1 MSNSI
6 SPDNSTSQPAPPAPD
21 ASPSSP
27 GTVGPADIR
36 LRKILTPIDF
46 SDASKKALKYAV
58 AFAQQF
64 KASVHLLHVVEFATV
79 GSEFGAVELS
89 RIVEDLEQ
97 NAEQQLAL
105 WIKEEI
111 KGQVPG
117 ESLIRTGRPY
127 AEIITCAQELGID
140 LIILASHGHSSLA
153 HVLLGST
160 VERVV
165 RQGLCPVLVVRPQ
178 GHEFV

>member
-1 MSNSI
+1 MNEPQ
-6 SPDNSTSQPAPPAPD
+6 SPNTVAPLQANPAPSAL
-21 ASPSSP
+21 PSSP
-27 GTVGPADIR
+27 ASILPAVIR
-36 LRKILTPIDF
+36 LRKILTPVDF
-46 SDASKKALKYAV
+46 SEASKKALKYAL

-64 KASVHLLHVVEFATV
+64 QASLHLLHVVEFATV

-89 RIVEDLEQ
+89 RMIEDMQ
-97 NAEQQLAL
+97 ANAQQHLAQ
-105 WIKEEI
+105 WVKEEI
-111 KGQVPG
+111 GGRVPS
-117 ESLIRTGRPY
+117 EALIRTGRPY
-127 AEIITCAQELGID
+127 AEIITTAQELEID
-140 LIILASHGHSSLA
+140 LIIIASHGHSSLA